1 MRIETTAVH
10 AGRSVDPATGA
21 IAPPIHLSTTF
32 ERAEDGSFP
41 HGYVYTRNEN
51 PNRLALEACLQAL
64 EGGAAAAVF
73 SAGSAATASIFQALG
88 PGNHVIAPIDSYTG
102 TRALLGELF
111 AIWNL
116 EATFVDM
123 TDLDKVRSA
132 LRPNTRLIWTETPS
146 NPLLKITDIAAAA
159 EIAHQVGAICV
170 CDSTWCTPVIQR
182 PFEFGADVVMHA
194 TTKYF
199 GGHSDVLGGA
209 LIFKQLNEFAA
220 RVKRIQVIAGAV
232 PSPFDC
238 WLILRGAATLPW
250 RMRAHSE
257 NAMQVASYLDH
268 HPHVEIVHYPGLT
281 NHPGHAIAVRQMSLF
296 GGMLSFQ
303 VKGDREAAM
312 RVAARV
318 KLFTRATSLGG
329 VESLI
334 EHRAS
339 IEGPGTLTPD
349 NLLRVS
355 VGLEHPADLIDDL
368 AQALQNV

>member
-10 AGRSVDPATGA
+10 AGREADPTTGA
-21 IAPPIHLSTTF
+21 VAPPIVLSTTF

-41 HGYVYTRNEN
+41 GGYVYTRGNN
-51 PNRLALEACLQAL
+51 PNRAALEACLTAL
-64 EGGAAAAVF
+64 EGGEAALAFASGMAASTSVLQ
-73 SAGSAATASIFQALG
+73 AVGVGS
-88 PGNHVIAPIDSYTG
+88 HVIAPLDSYHG
-102 TRALLGELF
+102 TKNALRDLGPV
-111 AIWNL
+111 WGL
-116 EATFVDM
+116 EVSFVDM
-123 TDLDKVRSA
+123 TDLDAVRAA
-132 LRPNTRLIWTETPS
+132 LRPNTKLVWTETPS
-146 NPLLKITDIAAAA
+146 NPLLKITDLAAVA
-159 EIAHQVGAICV
+159 EIAHAAGALCV

-182 PFEFGADVVMHA
+182 PFEFGVDVVVHA

-209 LIFKQLNEFAA
+209 VVFRQDGEFVT
-220 RVKRIQVIAGAV
+220 RVRQVQSLGGAV

-238 WLILRGAATLPW
+238 WLILRGASTLPW
-250 RMRAHSE
+250 RMRAHSD
-257 NAMQVASYLDH
+257 NALQVAAFLH
-268 HPHVEIVHYPGLT
+268 EHPKVAAVYYPGLPD
-281 NHPGHAIAVRQMSLF
+281 HPGHALAARQMSGF

-303 VKGDREAAM
+303 ARGDASAAM
-312 RVAARV
+312 GVAARV

-339 IEGPGTLTPD
+339 IEGAGTATPD

-368 AQALQNV
+368 DQALRG